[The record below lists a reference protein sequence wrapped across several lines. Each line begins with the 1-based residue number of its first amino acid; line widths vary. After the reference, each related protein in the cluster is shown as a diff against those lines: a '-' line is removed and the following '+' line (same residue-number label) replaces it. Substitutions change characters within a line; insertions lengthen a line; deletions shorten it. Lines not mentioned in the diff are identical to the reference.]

1 MEATNLLNFYT
12 QTKKSE
18 PAIPVQKAPKPPS
31 LKEALKL
38 VTPKLLP
45 YAMTLVGNLHDA
57 EDLCQ
62 QTIMRLI
69 ENESTFIKAD
79 YPYAFAKKIL
89 RNTFIDKY
97 RKDKREV
104 SLDRINLEPIYE
116 GEQIDAA
123 NHRDLMTCLKKHNET
138 DRTILAML
146 GAGHSYEDI
155 QRVLGKITMA
165 NLRVKTL
172 RARKTLA
179 ECLGRNS

>member
-45 YAMTLVGNLHDA
+45 YAMTLVGNLDDA

-69 ENESTFIKAD
+69 ENESTFI
-79 YPYAFAKKIL
+79 
-89 RNTFIDKY
+89 
-97 RKDKREV
+97 
-104 SLDRINLEPIYE
+104 
-116 GEQIDAA
+116 
-123 NHRDLMTCLKKHNET
+123 
-138 DRTILAML
+138 
-146 GAGHSYEDI
+146 
-155 QRVLGKITMA
+155 
-165 NLRVKTL
+165 
-172 RARKTLA
+172 
-179 ECLGRNS
+179 

>member
-1 MEATNLLNFYT
+1 MEVTNLYEFYKIPQAAEAKT
-12 QTKKSE
+12 QTY
-18 PAIPVQKAPKPPS
+18 KPSNPPP

-38 VTPKLLP
+38 VTAKLLP
-45 YAMTLVGNLHDA
+45 YAMTLTQSLDDA

-69 ENESTFIKAD
+69 EKEDQFLGAE
-79 YPYAFAKKIL
+79 YPYAFAKKVL
-89 RNTFIDKY
+89 KNLFIDRY
-97 RKDKREV
+97 RKHKKEV
-104 SLDRINLEPIYE
+104 SLEAVEIEPECQGQQY
-116 GEQIDAA
+116 AA
-123 NHRDLMTCLKKHNET
+123 VEHQDLLKCLSKHNET

-146 GAGHSYEDI
+146 GAGHSYDDI

-179 ECLGRNS
+179 ECLGRNA